1 MNRFRRRSE
10 SKKRSKSSRE
20 GGSNDGESTSRR
32 GSTSTVNTTKSTQ
45 DKDGENGNGYGMSR
59 SISTSSLQLPQTDED
74 FRTSLILPHLTA
86 RFELLRRDDGQLVD
100 YETLQ
105 THLDAQRKTGRLTT
119 FEVDQVLLQYK
130 LESAAEGST
139 SLPPP
144 LPSSSYSSSLSNNKK
159 KRIDWTGIDLE
170 ALSSSAS
177 NSNSSPPPPPMLSIS
192 RSPSL
197 SSSLHQQPT
206 FLQSSPTITSSSSAT
221 SFVSFPHSSS
231 SSSSLASTSTIP
243 FNPSSTSANASYT
256 PRRAQ
261 EGNGLFGA
269 RIGGASSSSGM
280 VKSRSEQ
287 SIAATSLR
295 SFRSIREDDAVTR
308 PVVGRGK
315 QKAVDDE
322 VEVEREEEGE
332 GEKTFMGEERLE
344 SQDSEDA
351 GIEEREVLEKD
362 DETSS
367 LRDLDQRSLLEGENQ
382 KELTD
387 HEELK
392 RISSTALDT
401 VSLEEEEGSRKR
413 ASTGTDG
420 TSPLDEEEPSRP
432 SRSLSLLSVPNPHF
446 ALPSSSTAP
455 HSPIS
460 PVTQSDLTGIDT
472 FNKPPLR
479 FSPEPELD
487 ETTSSDTEEPR
498 VDPFPSSCSNST
510 PIDATQV
517 PLPPSSSISSSL
529 HSLSPEEPTPTPLEL
544 LPGSPSPNHRE
555 RELTSSTTNTE
566 ITITSTISPTQ
577 SGPEAFSFPFVPH
590 RSSKYSET
598 AEEEDV
604 DEDEEGDRTLA
615 TASGMA
621 LPLSSDEEIG
631 GYTTRDSL
639 VSLMSGSGGSS
650 FHELGRKGLE
660 EDDGEFD
667 LAPSSTTSTRSKSER
682 QEEEDVWRRSLPRE
696 IKNQEDLL
704 ALENG
709 LTGNASD
716 GGRGNRVGMMEDL
729 RMIQDALVRRAEE
742 RRRVEMMEGEGGE
755 RRVVEQDFG
764 EVVRNEDVSIEEK
777 GKEEEGSI
785 ESIASKDEGDI
796 VEAEEVESDQDL
808 EEEEEDSSS
817 VEGGGEGMG
826 SRKDSVES
834 GITSTGAFDFGEDIE
849 LAGLG
854 FTHPRTSISTN
865 RKSTRS
871 TKRASRKSVDTGG
884 GGARSTRMELN
895 TSQTSSSPGG
905 FTNSAITPST
915 SQSDAFEFSSLA
927 GSRELLA
934 FHFIAREKCCS
945 WECYVEPTA
954 DVASWNGG
962 EREELRTDS
971 VEEEDYSPDI
981 GVTRSPGMQ
990 DLSIDHDDDD
1000 QEEELDLPQEEERED
1015 DQSETED
1022 QVSDL
1027 PPPSNDQ
1034 VLPGEPSAALG
1045 APLPIDTTSDSFLRV
1060 PRNMP
1065 RRDPSSTTSMLI
1077 RDVRNQATLATFAL
1091 KKTPTSPPTRQLSKK
1106 SIRKGSISSPHL
1118 VSAPT
1123 DMATVPIV
1131 PSSSPPNIPVSPQ
1144 SPHSKV
1150 SRNKSRKDKDA
1161 GEGEGAKKGLGLRFK
1176 MLLKKQSRDHLSL
1189 NGDEITPFVDFGA
1202 AESTTSR
1209 PPLPSTDGPPPITPP
1224 NQDTARFASPSS
1236 NSDFPQTPDQDDADP
1251 TTPLAVKPKL
1261 NSTRS
1266 PPRRP
1271 PPPGLAAVEEL
1282 QERPSPPL
1290 SVSSEPSA
1298 TSPSP
1303 YMPSPV
1309 PSTSS
1314 GKEGRGLTRLVS
1326 RLRGSPNLS
1335 SSSARRG
1342 GGGGGSEFT
1351 SPTTTMVSSID
1362 EAFGGGRGT
1371 QSTKSGSLSRTAS
1384 KGEETFG
1391 LGIENDGSSSTRE
1404 SLPYDMRRGRLSN
1417 GSEAFPP
1424 VANTAP
1430 LSVGGRNSQTSLAMQ
1445 AAFTFPPD
1453 SASGHQR
1460 ISRTSGNVTRT
1471 SGHPV
1476 RASTDSMQR
1485 LWEAAE
1491 DLGLPPDKVQ
1501 ELVDSAYA
1509 QSPTTSSNERSGS
1522 TSSRGQS
1529 ISTESHR
1536 RQRSTA
1542 SHSQSLSRSKGG
1554 GGGSLSS
1561 HKRGTSEA
1569 SLSLGH
1575 GRKGSSSSS
1584 RSLQDRPPTPPPAS
1598 RHLRKASIASSRE
1611 AGPIPDLPHSY
1622 SSSSNAN
1629 TLPPSS
1635 STNSRLSVSNP
1646 QYPPPASPSLGSIMS
1661 SRRSGY
1667 ADSFLDFYAQA
1678 SDDYD
1683 DGPEFIPPVPPRG
1696 LGQQHSFERS
1706 LQSNTGDE
1714 YADRTLQQQPEDLS
1728 AEHDDG
1734 EVVWQVLSDL
1744 RNNRMSVL
1752 SKDSSFG
1759 FDSRDSSFEVEHDG
1773 ANENP
1778 SSSRDRSESIANLL
1792 RHRDRK
1798 RSSVN
1803 MPPFQAGGR
1812 FPSIYVRDERKLM
1825 ELGEHGGVAQE
1836 QEGHFFV
1843 RPKNDQDDATVPAL
1857 PQNFRENILSAS
1869 ASSSNPL
1876 PPHSRPQPEST
1887 SYR

>member
-1 MNRFRRRSE
+1 MRNYS
-10 SKKRSKSSRE
+10 
-20 GGSNDGESTSRR
+20 
-32 GSTSTVNTTKSTQ
+32 V
-45 DKDGENGNGYGMSR
+45 
-59 SISTSSLQLPQTDED
+59 
-74 FRTSLILPHLTA
+74 
-86 RFELLRRDDGQLVD
+86 
-100 YETLQ
+100 
-105 THLDAQRKTGRLTT
+105 QRKTGRLTT

-144 LPSSSYSSSLSNNKK
+144 LPSSSYSSSFNNKK

-177 NSNSSPPPPPMLSIS
+177 ASNSSPPPPPILSIS

-206 FLQSSPTITSSSSAT
+206 FLQSSPTIASSSSAT

-243 FNPSSTSANASYT
+243 FNPGSSASPNPSYT

-287 SIAATSLR
+287 SIAASSSLR
-295 SFRSIREDDAVTR
+295 SFRSIREDDGANRIAVG
-308 PVVGRGK
+308 GRGK
-315 QKAVDDE
+315 QKAVEDE
-322 VEVEREEEGE
+322 VEVEREGE
-332 GEKTFMGEERLE
+332 GDKTFIGEERLE
-344 SQDSEDA
+344 SQDAEAA
-351 GIEEREVLEKD
+351 GVEEREVSEKD

-367 LRDLDQRSLLEGENQ
+367 LRDLDSGSLLEGENQ

-387 HEELK
+387 QEELK

-401 VSLEEEEGSRKR
+401 FSLEEEEGSRKR
-413 ASTGTDG
+413 LSSIGTAG
-420 TSPLDEEEPSRP
+420 NNPLDEKEPSRQ
-432 SRSLSLLSVPNPHF
+432 SRLLSLLSVPNPHF
-446 ALPSSSTAP
+446 ALPSLTAP
-455 HSPIS
+455 QSPVS

-472 FNKPPLR
+472 FNKPPRR

-487 ETTSSDTEEPR
+487 ERTSSDTEEPR
-498 VDPFPSSCSNST
+498 FDPFPSSCSNST
-510 PIDATQV
+510 PIDPTRI
-517 PLPPSSSISSSL
+517 PLPPSSSSSVSSSL
-529 HSLSPEEPTPTPLEL
+529 DSHSESISPEVQPSRTFSSTPTPEL
-544 LPGSPSPNHRE
+544 PLLSTLPRE

-566 ITITSTISPTQ
+566 TTITSTISPNQ

-598 AEEEDV
+598 AEQE

-650 FHELGRKGLE
+650 FHELGRKDLE

-667 LAPSSTTSTRSKSER
+667 LAPSSTTSTRSKPES
-682 QEEEDVWRRSLPRE
+682 EEEDIWRQSLPRQV
-696 IKNQEDLL
+696 KSQEDLL
-704 ALENG
+704 VLENG
-709 LTGNASD
+709 LMRNTSD
-716 GGRGNRVGMMEDL
+716 GGGSNRVGMMEDL

-755 RRVVEQDFG
+755 RQVIEQDFG
-764 EVVRNEDVSIEEK
+764 EVVRNEVVRPEGK
-777 GKEEEGSI
+777 GKE

-796 VEAEEVESDQDL
+796 VEAEEMESDQDL
-808 EEEEEDSSS
+808 AEEEDADSSS
-817 VEGGGEGMG
+817 VGGGEGMG

-884 GGARSTRMELN
+884 GGARSTRMEIN

-927 GSRELLA
+927 GSRELFA

-945 WECYVEPTA
+945 WECFVEPTA

-962 EREELRTDS
+962 EREELRNDS
-971 VEEEDYSPDI
+971 VAEEDYSPDI

-1131 PSSSPPNIPVSPQ
+1131 PSSSPSNIPVSPQ

-1209 PPLPSTDGPPPITPP
+1209 PRPLPSTDGPPPITPP

-1236 NSDFPQTPDQDDADP
+1236 NSDFPQTPDQDDGDP

-1261 NSTRS
+1261 NSSRS

-1326 RLRGSPNLS
+1326 RLRGSPNPS
-1335 SSSARRG
+1335 SSSARR

-1362 EAFGGGRGT
+1362 EAFGGGRGA

-1384 KGEETFG
+1384 KEEETFG

-1445 AAFTFPPD
+1445 AAFAFPPD

-1460 ISRTSGNVTRT
+1460 ISRTSGNITRT

-1491 DLGLPPDKVQ
+1491 DLGLPPDKVRYF
-1501 ELVDSAYA
+1501 LL
-1509 QSPTTSSNERSGS
+1509 SPV
-1522 TSSRGQS
+1522 
-1529 ISTESHR
+1529 ES
-1536 RQRSTA
+1536 
-1542 SHSQSLSRSKGG
+1542 
-1554 GGGSLSS
+1554 
-1561 HKRGTSEA
+1561 
-1569 SLSLGH
+1569 
-1575 GRKGSSSSS
+1575 
-1584 RSLQDRPPTPPPAS
+1584 
-1598 RHLRKASIASSRE
+1598 
-1611 AGPIPDLPHSY
+1611 
-1622 SSSSNAN
+1622 
-1629 TLPPSS
+1629 
-1635 STNSRLSVSNP
+1635 
-1646 QYPPPASPSLGSIMS
+1646 
-1661 SRRSGY
+1661 
-1667 ADSFLDFYAQA
+1667 
-1678 SDDYD
+1678 
-1683 DGPEFIPPVPPRG
+1683 
-1696 LGQQHSFERS
+1696 
-1706 LQSNTGDE
+1706 
-1714 YADRTLQQQPEDLS
+1714 
-1728 AEHDDG
+1728 
-1734 EVVWQVLSDL
+1734 
-1744 RNNRMSVL
+1744 
-1752 SKDSSFG
+1752 
-1759 FDSRDSSFEVEHDG
+1759 
-1773 ANENP
+1773 
-1778 SSSRDRSESIANLL
+1778 
-1792 RHRDRK
+1792 
-1798 RSSVN
+1798 
-1803 MPPFQAGGR
+1803 
-1812 FPSIYVRDERKLM
+1812 
-1825 ELGEHGGVAQE
+1825 
-1836 QEGHFFV
+1836 
-1843 RPKNDQDDATVPAL
+1843 
-1857 PQNFRENILSAS
+1857 
-1869 ASSSNPL
+1869 
-1876 PPHSRPQPEST
+1876 
-1887 SYR
+1887 